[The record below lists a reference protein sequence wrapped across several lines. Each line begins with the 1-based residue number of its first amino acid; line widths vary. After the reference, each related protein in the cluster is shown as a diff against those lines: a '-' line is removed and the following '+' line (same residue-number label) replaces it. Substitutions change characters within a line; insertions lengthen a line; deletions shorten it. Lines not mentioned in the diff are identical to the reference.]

1 MKDFFTA
8 NWLVILL
15 SVLFVGYDIYLIVT
29 KQWVKL
35 REQAYALMLQAE
47 RIFAD
52 GEGKQKFEVVFERFY
67 FDLIPAWLRLFVSP
81 RSIRE
86 KLQEW
91 YTLAKDYLDN
101 GVIDGSLPSKPPD
114 TRLIKKMEQ

>member
-1 MKDFFTA
+1 MA

-15 SVLFVGYDIYLIVT
+15 LMLFVGYDIYLVIT
-29 KQWVKL
+29 KQWTKL
-35 REQAYALMLQAE
+35 REQAYALMLAAE

-52 GEGKQKFEVVFERFY
+52 GEGQKKFEAVFEKLY
-67 FDLIPAWLRLFVSP
+67 FDLVPAWLRLFVSP

-101 GVIDGSLPSKPPD
+101 GKVDNSQNL
-114 TRLIKKMEQ
+114 R

>member
-1 MKDFFTA
+1 MA

-15 SVLFVGYDIYLIVT
+15 LMLFVGYDIYLVIT
-29 KQWVKL
+29 KQWTKL
-35 REQAYALMLQAE
+35 REQAYALMLAAE

-52 GEGKQKFEVVFERFY
+52 GEGQKKFEAVFEKLY
-67 FDLIPAWLRLFVSP
+67 FDLVPAWLRLFVSP

-86 KLQEW
+86 KLQKW

-101 GVIDGSLPSKPPD
+101 GKVDNSQNL
-114 TRLIKKMEQ
+114 R

>member
-1 MKDFFTA
+1 MKEFLME
-8 NWLVILL
+8 NWFVLL
-15 SVLFVGYDIYLIVT
+15 LAIAFLAFEIYLIIT
-29 KQWVKL
+29 KQWTRI

-52 GEGKQKFEVVFERFY
+52 NEGKKKFEAVFERLY
-67 FDLIPAWLRLFVSP
+67 FDLIPPWLRLFVSQE
-81 RSIRE
+81 SIRE

-101 GVIDGSLPSKPPD
+101 GKLDGSNEANISPIL
-114 TRLIKKMEQ
+114 